1 MGKGTF
7 IERRNSRND
16 VNQNYGLNRVNKE
29 GTTQYANTPPGRSN
43 VNTPIDKFLATDG
56 GKLHAPVGFDK
67 KTIIIDGS
75 NAIDIAQG
83 GGNFVPRIV
92 LDGSTS
98 TTLDT
103 ISNPLFEGQ
112 KIYLQAY
119 SSGTITIGTAGNI
132 QTAMSLTANHIME
145 LIYDFDVAKWIMPE
159 DNVGSASGGADNLGD
174 HTATQDLTMTTH
186 DINLTTGDVNFTNS
200 SGTINFGSA
209 GATTTSGTN
218 TILLQTVAS
227 TEVWRAQIGTVQFNG
242 NTLPKTDST
251 WTLGS
256 TTKYWS
262 DLFTD
267 HIELSGGLQMQAGNY
282 IVLGNGGN
290 SIRQSNTNGNLEYR
304 TNSTSVDHSFFVGS
318 LVMNLNKDTVEMRL
332 PVDMSSNKILD
343 VTYIQSDTSVAF
355 TENSIDMGSAS
366 NPIIIKSANTISM
379 TDISGAFFTTSSSG
393 IDWTRKL
400 RPFLSI
406 LNVDLGDSTHEWND
420 AYFQGDVKFSTGGT
434 VDFFDVDSSAK
445 STGGAAAL
453 PANPTSYWK
462 VKFNGN
468 TRWIP
473 YYTT

>member
-186 DINLTTGDVNFTNS
+186 NVELTTGGVTFGTAGGS
-200 SGTINFGSA
+200 S
-209 GATTTSGTN
+209 
-218 TILLQTVAS
+218 
-227 TEVWRAQIGTVQFNG
+227 
-242 NTLPKTDST
+242 
-251 WTLGS
+251 
-256 TTKYWS
+256 
-262 DLFTD
+262 
-267 HIELSGGLQMQAGNY
+267 
-282 IVLGNGGN
+282 
-290 SIRQSNTNGNLEYR
+290 
-304 TNSTSVDHSFFVGS
+304 
-318 LVMNLNKDTVEMRL
+318 
-332 PVDMSSNKILD
+332 
-343 VTYIQSDTSVAF
+343 
-355 TENSIDMGSAS
+355 
-366 NPIIIKSANTISM
+366 IS
-379 TDISGAFFTTSSSG
+379 
-393 IDWTRKL
+393 
-400 RPFLSI
+400 
-406 LNVDLGDSTHEWND
+406 
-420 AYFQGDVKFSTGGT
+420 
-434 VDFFDVDSSAK
+434 
-445 STGGAAAL
+445 
-453 PANPTSYWK
+453 
-462 VKFNGN
+462 
-468 TRWIP
+468 
-473 YYTT
+473 